1 MNYHT
6 RKPVIVKSILFN
18 EKSNENGLELVT
30 VIKVID
36 GDTFVVSDG
45 RRVRLVGVD
54 TPESFERIEKYGI
67 QAKNYTTDQLL
78 GKSVWL
84 QRDVSDIDCYSR
96 SLRIVW
102 LEKPLK
108 DMDIQEIREKMFNA
122 QLVLKGFAEAVDYFP
137 DVTYSHFLNWFMGEA
152 KECRKGMWGK

>member
-6 RKPVIVKSILFN
+6 RKPVIVKRILFN
-18 EKSNENGLELVT
+18 EKSNENDLELVT

-36 GDTFVVSDG
+36 GDTFIVSDG

-54 TPESFERIEKYGI
+54 TPESFKRIEKYGI
-67 QAKNYTTDQLL
+67 QAKKYTTEKLL

-84 QRDVSDIDCYSR
+84 QKDVSNVDCYSR

-102 LEKPLK
+102 LEKPMK
-108 DMDIQEIREKMFNA
+108 CMDIDEIREKMFNA
-122 QLVLKGFAEAVDYFP
+122 QLVLNGFAEAVDYFP
-137 DVTYSHFLNWFMGEA
+137 DVTYNYFLNWFMGEA
-152 KECRKGMWGK
+152 KEHRKGMWG